1 MNKVIRF
8 IPLILFVVLAVV
20 LYRGLFLNPQAMPS
34 ALVGKKMPSFNLTEV
49 HSEAQLVTEQ
59 DLADGILLFNVWGT
73 WCPTCRYEHPFFM
86 KLAQQGRVKIYGVN
100 YQDER
105 ELAINWL
112 KALGNP
118 YEFSVFDPLG
128 KLSRDLG
135 VTGAP
140 ETFVVDHNKIIR
152 KRFQGAVTEEVW
164 QTEFEPLIQ
173 LIEQEQRAAKGQ
185 G

>member
-1 MNKVIRF
+1 M
-8 IPLILFVVLAVV
+8 
-20 LYRGLFLNPQAMPS
+20 
-34 ALVGKKMPSFNLTEV
+34 
-49 HSEAQLVTEQ
+49 
-59 DLADGILLFNVWGT
+59 
-73 WCPTCRYEHPFFM
+73 
-86 KLAQQGRVKIYGVN
+86 N
-100 YQDER
+100 YQDDR

-112 KALGNP
+112 KTLGDP

-128 KLSRDLG
+128 QLSRDLG

-140 ETFVVDHNKIIR
+140 ETFVGEHNKVIR

-173 LIEQEQRAAKGQ
+173 LIEQEQRAQKGQ